1 VRSGPPSPDRP
12 RLSPEQEARLDAL
25 CDRFEAAWKAG
36 GRPRLEDYL
45 AGTPD
50 RERAA
55 VAWDLLRVE
64 AHYRRLAGEELRPA
78 DYLKRLPLLT
88 PEEVALALREGPVAS
103 TRPEAPAGSGEPDVS
118 APPGYELLEE
128 LGRGGMGVVYKARD
142 TRLGRPVALKFLR
155 PGYTRDPEALRRFRR
170 EAQTASALNDPHICT
185 VYALNEHR
193 GQPYLA
199 LEFIDGQ
206 MLRGLVG
213 QARPL
218 AELLPLVGQVAQAL
232 AVAHAAGIVH
242 RDIKPEN
249 LIVRPDGLV
258 KVLDFGL
265 ARLLSAGAV
274 KAPAQSDLATDPG
287 ALIGTLRY
295 MAPEQARGEAVD
307 AAADVFALGLV
318 LYELATGQHPFP
330 ADSEHAVLQAIVRD
344 TPVPPARLNPEV
356 PPGLEALIQ
365 EMLDKDP
372 RRRPSAAEVAAALAE
387 VPEVTTDRCGPP
399 ARRATVGREQER
411 AALQAGF
418 ESAAAGRGS
427 LLCVT
432 GEPGLGKTTLVEEF
446 LDELAATGRAHQLA
460 RGRCSERLAGAE
472 AYLPVLEALDS
483 LLRGPD
489 GALAASVMR
498 REAPTWYVQL
508 APAAGADPALAA
520 LRAEVG
526 GASQER
532 LKRELGVFLGELSR
546 LRPVVLFLDDVHW
559 ADASTVDLLAWL
571 GGRCADLRLL
581 GLLTYRPSEL
591 VLGRHPF
598 GPVQLELQGRG
609 VCREVPLTLL
619 GPADV
624 ERYLALR
631 FPGHDFPPELAAFLH
646 RHTEGNPLFLV
657 DLLGYL
663 CDQGMV
669 VATDGRWTLARPV
682 PELPRELPGSIRGL
696 IQRKLDRLEESDR
709 RLLVAASVQ
718 GQQFDAAVVAR
729 ALERDAAEVEER
741 LAVLDRVHAL
751 VRCLGEY
758 ELPDQTPTVRYGFV
772 HVLYQNALYGSL
784 QPTRKAAWS
793 AAVARVLLSCH
804 GEQSPAVAAEL
815 ALLFDAAR
823 DVPRAVHW
831 FLRAAEHAVSV
842 SANQEATALAQRGL
856 ALLPT
861 LPDTPDRAQQEL
873 RLQLTL
879 AASLQASRGYC
890 APETGQACRRARALC
905 EQLGDGV
912 PLFPVLWRL
921 SVFYLIRAEL
931 PPALALAEQCLRLA
945 QDVRDPG
952 LVMEAHLQ
960 LGAVRA
966 YLGDYSLALEH
977 TEKVLPLYDPDQHA
991 AHSYLYA
998 HNPLVVGRSFAAWAL
1013 CALGRPDQGRDLAH
1027 AALTLAEELAHPM
1040 SLTAALFGTAYLHWL
1055 RREAAEVQQLCDR
1068 LIVLTTEQG
1077 IADYRAAGTIW
1088 RGWALAETGFAAE
1101 GVAAI
1106 RQGAAVLRDKGAEI
1120 YRTVTATMLAESL
1133 AQLGHVE
1140 EGLAALAE
1148 GLDVVRGGGE
1158 QYQEAE
1164 LHRLQGELLL
1174 RRGELTQSVQAE
1186 AEGCFQ
1192 TALEVARRQQAKS
1205 LELRA
1210 VMSLTRL
1217 YQSQGRGGEAR
1228 PLLAETW
1235 GWFTEGFDTPDSS
1248 EAQALL
1254 SSVVRRD
1261 EG

>member
-1 VRSGPPSPDRP
+1 
-12 RLSPEQEARLDAL
+12 L

-50 RERAA
+50 GERAA

-64 AHYRRLAGEELRPA
+64 THYRRQAGEQPRLA
-78 DYLKRLPLLT
+78 DYQDRLPLLT
-88 PEEVALALREGPVAS
+88 ADEIALALQPSPVGS
-103 TRPEAPAGSGEPDVS
+103 TRPEAPPGSGEPAGSGEPDVS
-118 APPGYELLEE
+118 APPGYELLGQ

-155 PGYTRDPEALRRFRR
+155 PGYTRDPEALWRFRR

-185 VYALNEHR
+185 VYALDEHR

-206 MLRGLVG
+206 MLRALVG

-218 AELLPLVGQVAQAL
+218 AGLLPLVGQVAQAL

-249 LIVRPDGLV
+249 LVVRPDGLV

-265 ARLLSAGAV
+265 ARLLPAGAV
-274 KAPAQSDLATDPG
+274 KAPAQSGRATDPG
-287 ALIGTLRY
+287 TVIGTLRY

-307 AAADVFALGLV
+307 AAADIFALGLV
-318 LYELATGQHPFP
+318 LYELLTGQHPFP
-330 ADSEHAVLQAIVRD
+330 ADSEHAVLQAIIMD

-365 EMLDKDP
+365 KMLDKDP
-372 RRRPSAAEVAAALAE
+372 RRRPNAAEVAAALAK
-387 VPEVTTDRCGPP
+387 VPEATVSRSE
-399 ARRATVGREQER
+399 RRSRRPTVGREQER

-418 ESAAAGRGS
+418 ESAAGGRGS

-508 APAAGADPALAA
+508 APAAGADPSLAA
-520 LRAEVG
+520 LRAEVE

-546 LRPVVLFLDDVHW
+546 LRPLVLFLDDVHW

-571 GGRCADLRLL
+571 GGRCAGLRLL
-581 GLLTYRPSEL
+581 VLLTYRPSEL
-591 VLGRHPF
+591 ALGRHPF
-598 GPVQLELQGRG
+598 GPVQLDLQGRG

-619 GPADV
+619 GPAEV

-663 CDQGMV
+663 CDQGMI
-669 VATDGRWTLARPV
+669 VATAGRWGLARPV

-758 ELPDQTPTVRYGFV
+758 DLPDRTPTVRYGFV

-815 ALLFDAAR
+815 ALLFEAAR
-823 DVPRAVHW
+823 DW
-831 FLRAAEHAVSV
+831 SRAAEYCLVAAQNAARVFATH
-842 SANQEATALAQRGL
+842 EAAGLARRGL
-856 ALLPT
+856 ESLRK
-861 LPDTPDRAQQEL
+861 LPDTPARARRE
-873 RLQLTL
+873 LQLQITL
-879 AASLQASRGYC
+879 GVQMQASGSFG
-890 APETGQACRRARALC
+890 ALEAEQAFSRARVLC
-905 EQLGDGV
+905 KEVSEGQEV
-912 PLFPVLWRL
+912 FPVLWGL
-921 SVFYLIRAEL
+921 WMHYASRAESGVTAEL
-931 PPALALAEQCLRLA
+931 TEQLRALAHGASDPALLVPAHLALLEDHCVKRGDFAAARTHLEQGLALYDPQQHGGYVSRHGYDLGVLLLGWGAWALHFLGYPEQALESTRRSVALARAQGHPHSLAFALADASFVYLLHGELTAARAHAEENVTLSTEQEIPSHLAAAHLLRGAVLAAQGCGAQSIAPLREGWAAWLATGAVVTSTWALTALAE
-945 QDVRDPG
+945 
-952 LVMEAHLQ
+952 
-960 LGAVRA
+960 
-966 YLGDYSLALEH
+966 
-977 TEKVLPLYDPDQHA
+977 
-991 AHSYLYA
+991 
-998 HNPLVVGRSFAAWAL
+998 
-1013 CALGRPDQGRDLAH
+1013 ALGR
-1027 AALTLAEELAHPM
+1027 
-1040 SLTAALFGTAYLHWL
+1040 
-1055 RREAAEVQQLCDR
+1055 
-1068 LIVLTTEQG
+1068 
-1077 IADYRAAGTIW
+1077 AGQ
-1088 RGWALAETGFAAE
+1088 A
-1101 GVAAI
+1101 
-1106 RQGAAVLRDKGAEI
+1106 
-1120 YRTVTATMLAESL
+1120 
-1133 AQLGHVE
+1133 E
-1140 EGLAALAE
+1140 EGLAAVAE
-1148 GLDVVRGGGE
+1148 GLALAQSKGE
-1158 QYQEAE
+1158 LYYEAE

-1174 RRGELTQSVQAE
+1174 LQSKAQAAGQVEAE
-1186 AEGCFQ
+1186 ACFRSAIAISQ
-1192 TALEVARRQQAKS
+1192 RQQAKCW
-1205 LELRA
+1205 ELRA
-1210 VMSLTRL
+1210 AMSLVRL
-1217 YQSQGRGGEAR
+1217 YRQQGRPAEAR
-1228 PLLAETW
+1228 PLLAQTH
-1235 GWFTEGFDTPDSS
+1235 GWFTEGFDTLDLR
-1248 EAQALL
+1248 EAKALL
-1254 SSVVRRD
+1254 KELV
-1261 EG
+1261 